1 MLGRESERASS
12 SHQPPTCEPRGHQLT
27 FGFMN
32 ANPELLKRITV
43 DDRICNGKPVIRG
56 MRITAQTV
64 LEFLMAGTPED
75 EVLKQYPMLERE
87 DLEACRQFAL
97 SLMGNSFSVKDIA
110 A

>member
-1 MLGRESERASS
+1 
-12 SHQPPTCEPRGHQLT
+12 
-27 FGFMN
+27 MN
-32 ANPELLKRITV
+32 TNAELLKRITI
-43 DDRICNGKPVIRG
+43 DDRICNGKPIIRG

-64 LEFLMAGTPED
+64 LEFLMAGTPEE

-97 SLMGNSFSVKDIA
+97 ALMGNSFTLKGNA